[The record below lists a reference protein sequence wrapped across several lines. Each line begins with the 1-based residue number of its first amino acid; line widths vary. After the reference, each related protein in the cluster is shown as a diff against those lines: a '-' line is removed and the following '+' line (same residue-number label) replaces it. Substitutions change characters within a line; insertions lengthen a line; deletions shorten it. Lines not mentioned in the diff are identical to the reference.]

1 MKRFLASL
9 ALLTLLAG
17 GCVTMGRDFPT
28 SPVKLIVNGKTTR
41 EEIRN
46 TFGQPYQ
53 TGIEDGM
60 ETWTYYKIKYRG
72 TKETTSKELHI
83 TFDKN
88 GVVDSHSFTST
99 EPPR

>member
-1 MKRFLASL
+1 MKRFLAPLVLL
-9 ALLTLLAG
+9 ALLAG

-28 SPVKLIVNGKTTR
+28 DPVKSIVNGKTTR
-41 EEIRN
+41 EDVRN
-46 TFGQPYQ
+46 AFGQPYQ

-60 ETWTYYKIKYRG
+60 ESWTYYKIKYRG
-72 TKETTSKELHI
+72 PKESKSKELHI
-83 TFDKN
+83 TFDKK